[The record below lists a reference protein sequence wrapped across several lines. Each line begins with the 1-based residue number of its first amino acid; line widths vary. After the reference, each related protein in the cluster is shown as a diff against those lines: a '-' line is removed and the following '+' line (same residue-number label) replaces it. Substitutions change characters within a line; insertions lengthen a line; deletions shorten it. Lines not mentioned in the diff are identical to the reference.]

1 MSSIQ
6 FEELTM
12 YYTHG
17 KNDMSNQNN
26 CEWLYFQKPQRWYLK
41 NFKSHSG
48 ALVSR
53 QVSSLLRGLA
63 APFALWVALQSIQP
77 ANLLSLGCKGE
88 SFSKK
93 TSETQSRNWNRSA
106 LYNLF
111 HSHWW
116 EENCRTTGRREK
128 YISLCCT
135 FNRSYF
141 VFCF

>member
-1 MSSIQ
+1 MKKMICPIRIIVNDSIFMSRKD
-6 FEELTM
+6 
-12 YYTHG
+12 YT
-17 KNDMSNQNN
+17 SN
-26 CEWLYFQKPQRWYLK
+26 QKPQWCISFTPSFQPLE
-41 NFKSHSG
+41 
-48 ALVSR
+48 V
-53 QVSSLLRGLA
+53 LA

-77 ANLLSLGCKGE
+77 GNLLSLGCNGE

-93 TSETQSRNWNRSA
+93 TSEKQSRNWNRIA

-116 EENCRTTGRREK
+116 EKNCRTTGRMEK

-141 VFCF
+141 VPCF

>member
-48 ALVSR
+48 ASVSR

-77 ANLLSLGCKGE
+77 GNLLSVKE
-88 SFSKK
+88 SLFPRKQVRWNSPEIGIEEHCIIYFIVTDEKK
-93 TSETQSRNWNRSA
+93 IVEQK
-106 LYNLF
+106 
-111 HSHWW
+111 
-116 EENCRTTGRREK
+116 GRREK

-141 VFCF
+141 VLSF